1 MNGTPEW
8 LPPIFPANPWTNE
21 TFDRLYAIF
30 QRDFKESQPKYD
42 GNPVWFFPEKED
54 GKEVIFWHMTSR
66 DDKASGER
74 LPDLRRSERLPWARP
89 MIDNSQQP
97 EVLAW
102 DYEEGDRSVKTYVW
116 LLNHDFLVL
125 LKKYKDGRRRLI
137 TSYYIDQPH
146 YRRKLKRKYGR
157 RINQKGQR

>member
-1 MNGTPEW
+1 MNGSPEW
-8 LPPIFPANPWTNE
+8 LPPIFSANPWTNE

-30 QRDFKESQPKYD
+30 QRDFKESQPKYE
-42 GNPVWFFPEKED
+42 GKAVWFFPEMED

-66 DDKASGER
+66 DDKATGER

-89 MIDNSQQP
+89 MIDNSKQP

-102 DYEEGDRSVKTYVW
+102 DYEEADRTVKTYVW
-116 LLNHDFLVL
+116 LKNHDFLVL

-146 YRRKLKRKYGR
+146 YRRKLEGKHKRR
-157 RINQKGQR
+157 MN